1 MKRQNILTVYF
12 IFSGRGSADVPFSC
26 NDMEDNFEKIF
37 LIEGPHV
44 SFPLS
49 AYVDS

>member
-1 MKRQNILTVYF
+1 MELLLTVYF
-12 IFSGRGSADVPFSC
+12 IFSGRGSVDVPFSC